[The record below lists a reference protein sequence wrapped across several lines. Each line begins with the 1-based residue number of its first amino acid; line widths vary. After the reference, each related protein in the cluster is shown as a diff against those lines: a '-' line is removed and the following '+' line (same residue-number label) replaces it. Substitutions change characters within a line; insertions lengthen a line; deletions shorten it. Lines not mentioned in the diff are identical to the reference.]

1 MEMLYLLIAFVIG
14 GVVGGVIMGLWR
26 RANSHGG
33 DEALRIELAKLQSE
47 KEAQADKEAWIEKA
61 EEKLREAFDSLAG
74 KSLRHN
80 ADTFLKQAQT
90 QMTGVL
96 NEVRGD
102 WKTQKSEMQNLMTP
116 VRENLDKLDGHVR
129 SLEEKREGA
138 YQALGQQL
146 KELADAQHKLQTTTV
161 TLSQALKSSS
171 VRGQWGEV
179 QLRRVVELAGME
191 RRVAF
196 EEQVS
201 GDRGR
206 PDMVVYLPGGGEL
219 PVDAKTPMTAYLN
232 AAEAGDDAA
241 YKDYMREH
249 AQAVRDRV
257 RELGQKAY
265 WSQFEKA
272 PEFVVMFVPV
282 EASVAAAF
290 EEEPSLLDDALQ
302 SKVLITTP
310 VTLLAF
316 LKAVA
321 YGWQQQA
328 MSENA
333 RHIAAVGKV
342 LYQRITPF
350 LDHLNSLRNHID
362 KTVESYNKSIG
373 SLEHRVLPS
382 IDRLQKLDVGDGE
395 LDAPQP
401 IDQRTRSLSSQ
412 SKESP

>member
-1 MEMLYLLIAFVIG
+1 MEMLSLLIAFVIG
-14 GVVGGVIMGLWR
+14 GVVGGVIIGMWH
-26 RANSHGG
+26 RANSQGG

-47 KEAQADKEAWIEKA
+47 KEAQADKEEWIKNA

-80 ADTFLKQAQT
+80 ADAFLKQAQT
-90 QMTGVL
+90 QMTNVL

-138 YQALGQQL
+138 YRALDQQL
-146 KELADAQHKLQTTTV
+146 KGLVAAQQELQTTTV

-196 EEQVS
+196 DEQVS
-201 GDRGR
+201 GDSGR
-206 PDMVVYLPGGGEL
+206 PDMVVYLPGGGAL

-232 AAEAGDDAA
+232 AAEAGDDAT
-241 YKDYMREH
+241 YKNYMRAH
-249 AQAVRDRV
+249 AQAVRGRV

-310 VTLLAF
+310 VTLLAL

-333 RHIAAVGKV
+333 RHIAAEGKE

-350 LDHLNSLRNHID
+350 FRHLNNLRRHID
-362 KTVESYNKSIG
+362 QTVESYNQSIG
-373 SLEHRVLPS
+373 SLERRILPS
-382 IDRLQKLDVGDGE
+382 VQRLQALDVGDGE
-395 LDAPQP
+395 LDAPET
-401 IDQRTRSLSSQ
+401 IDQRTRSLPETS
-412 SKESP
+412 E

>member
-1 MEMLYLLIAFVIG
+1 MEMLSLLIGFVIG
-14 GVVGGVIMGLWR
+14 CVVGGVIMSLR
-26 RANSHGG
+26 KSG

-47 KEAQADKEAWIEKA
+47 KDAQADKEDWLKNA

-80 ADTFLKQAQT
+80 ADAFLKQAQT

-102 WKTQKSEMQNLMTP
+102 WKTQKSEMQNLMSP

-146 KELADAQHKLQTTTV
+146 KELMNMQHKLQTTTI
-161 TLSQALKSSS
+161 TLSEALKSSS
-171 VRGQWGEV
+171 KRGQWGEI

-191 RRVAF
+191 RYVAF

-201 GDRGR
+201 GDSGR

-219 PVDAKTPMTAYLN
+219 PVDAKTPMTAYLE

-241 YKDYMREH
+241 YKDYMRAH
-249 AQAVRDRV
+249 AQAVRGRV

-265 WSQFEKA
+265 WSQFEKS
-272 PEFVVMFVPV
+272 PEVVVMFVPV

-290 EEEPSLLDDALQ
+290 EEDPSLLEYALQ

-328 MSENA
+328 VSENA
-333 RHIAAVGKV
+333 RQIAAVGKE

-350 LDHLNSLRNHID
+350 FRHLNNLRRTLIRRLRVIISPLSHW
-362 KTVESYNKSIG
+362 SAG
-373 SLEHRVLPS
+373 SCPL
-382 IDRLQKLDVGDGE
+382 
-395 LDAPQP
+395 
-401 IDQRTRSLSSQ
+401 
-412 SKESP
+412 

>member
-1 MEMLYLLIAFVIG
+1 MELLYLLIAFVIG
-14 GVVGGVIMGLWR
+14 GVVGGVIMSLR
-26 RANSHGG
+26 KSG

-80 ADTFLKQAQT
+80 ADAFLKQAQT
-90 QMTGVL
+90 QMKGVL

-146 KELADAQHKLQTTTV
+146 KELMNMQHKLQTTTV
-161 TLSQALKSSS
+161 TLSEALKSSS
-171 VRGQWGEV
+171 KRGQWGEV

-191 RRVAF
+191 RYVAF

-201 GDRGR
+201 GDSGR

-219 PVDAKTPMTAYLN
+219 PVDAKTPMTAYLE

-241 YKDYMREH
+241 YKDYMRAH

-265 WSQFEKA
+265 WSQFEKS
-272 PEFVVMFVPV
+272 PEVVVMFVPV

-290 EEEPSLLDDALQ
+290 EEDPSLLEYALQ

-328 MSENA
+328 VSENA
-333 RHIAAVGKV
+333 RQIAAVGKE

-350 LDHLNSLRNHID
+350 FGHLNNLRRRID
-362 KTVESYNKSIG
+362 QTVESYNQSIG
-373 SLEHRVLPS
+373 SLERRVLPS
-382 IDRLQKLDVGDGE
+382 VNRLQELDVGDGE

-401 IDQRTRSLSSQ
+401 IDQRTRSLPAAS
-412 SKESP
+412 E

>member
-14 GVVGGVIMGLWR
+14 GVVGGVIMSLR
-26 RANSHGG
+26 KSG

-47 KEAQADKEAWIEKA
+47 KDAQADKEEWIQKA

-80 ADTFLKQAQT
+80 AEAFLKQAQT

-102 WKTQKSEMQNLMTP
+102 WKTQKTEMQNLMTP

-146 KELADAQHKLQTTTV
+146 KELMDIQHKLQTTTV

-171 VRGQWGEV
+171 VRGQWGEI

-191 RRVAF
+191 RYVAF

-201 GDRGR
+201 GDSGR

-219 PVDAKTPMTAYLN
+219 PVDAKTPMTAYLE

-241 YKDYMREH
+241 YKDYMRAH

-265 WSQFEKA
+265 WSQFEKS
-272 PEFVVMFVPV
+272 PEVVVMFVPV

-290 EEEPSLLDDALQ
+290 EEDPSLLEYALQ

-328 MSENA
+328 VSENA
-333 RHIAAVGKV
+333 RQIAAVGKE

-350 LDHLNSLRNHID
+350 FGHLNNLRRRID
-362 KTVESYNKSIG
+362 QTVESYNQSIG
-373 SLEHRVLPS
+373 SLERRILPS
-382 IDRLQKLDVGDGE
+382 VNRLQELDVGDGE
-395 LDAPQP
+395 LDAPQT
-401 IDQRTRSLSSQ
+401 IDQRTRSLPEAS
-412 SKESP
+412 E

>member
-26 RANSHGG
+26 RANSQGG

-47 KEAQADKEAWIEKA
+47 KEAQADKEEWIKNA

-80 ADTFLKQAQT
+80 ADAFLKQAHT
-90 QMTGVL
+90 QMTNVL

-129 SLEEKREGA
+129 LLEEKREGA

-146 KELADAQHKLQTTTV
+146 KELVDVQHKLQTTTV

-196 EEQVS
+196 DEQVS
-201 GDRGR
+201 GDSGR
-206 PDMVVYLPGGGEL
+206 PDMVVYLPGGGVL

-232 AAEAGDDAA
+232 AAEAGDDAT
-241 YKDYMREH
+241 YKNYMRAH
-249 AQAVRDRV
+249 AQAVRSRV

-272 PEFVVMFVPV
+272 PEIVVMFVPV

-290 EEEPSLLDDALQ
+290 EEEPGLLDDALQ
-302 SKVLITTP
+302 SKVLIATP
-310 VTLLAF
+310 VTLLAL

-328 MSENA
+328 MSKNA
-333 RHIAAVGKV
+333 RHITAEGKE

-350 LDHLNSLRNHID
+350 FRHLNSLRRHID
-362 KTVESYNKSIG
+362 QTVESYNQSIG
-373 SLEHRVLPS
+373 SLERRILPS
-382 IDRLQKLDVGDGE
+382 VQRLQALDVGDGE
-395 LDAPQP
+395 LDAPQT
-401 IDQRTRSLSSQ
+401 IDQRTRSLP
-412 SKESP
+412 EALE

>member
-26 RANSHGG
+26 RANSQGG

-47 KEAQADKEAWIEKA
+47 KEAQADKEEWIKNG

-80 ADTFLKQAQT
+80 ADAFLKQAHT
-90 QMTGVL
+90 QMTNVL

-146 KELADAQHKLQTTTV
+146 KELVDVQHKLQTTTV

-196 EEQVS
+196 DEQVS
-201 GDRGR
+201 GDSGR
-206 PDMVVYLPGGGEL
+206 PIV
-219 PVDAKTPMTAYLN
+219 
-232 AAEAGDDAA
+232 
-241 YKDYMREH
+241 
-249 AQAVRDRV
+249 
-257 RELGQKAY
+257 
-265 WSQFEKA
+265 
-272 PEFVVMFVPV
+272 
-282 EASVAAAF
+282 
-290 EEEPSLLDDALQ
+290 
-302 SKVLITTP
+302 
-310 VTLLAF
+310 
-316 LKAVA
+316 
-321 YGWQQQA
+321 
-328 MSENA
+328 
-333 RHIAAVGKV
+333 
-342 LYQRITPF
+342 
-350 LDHLNSLRNHID
+350 
-362 KTVESYNKSIG
+362 
-373 SLEHRVLPS
+373 
-382 IDRLQKLDVGDGE
+382 
-395 LDAPQP
+395 
-401 IDQRTRSLSSQ
+401 
-412 SKESP
+412 

>member
-1 MEMLYLLIAFVIG
+1 MEMLYLLITFVIG
-14 GVVGGVIMGLWR
+14 GVVGGAIMRLWHK
-26 RANSHGG
+26 ANSQGG
-33 DEALRIELAKLQSE
+33 DEALHIELAKLQSE
-47 KEAQADKEAWIEKA
+47 NQALTDRLEWTEKA
-61 EEKLREAFDSLAG
+61 EEKLREAFDSLAS

-80 ADTFLKQAQT
+80 AEAFLKQAQT

-102 WKTQKSEMQNLMTP
+102 WNTQKSEMQNLMTP

-138 YQALGQQL
+138 YQALDQQL
-146 KELADAQHKLQTTTV
+146 KGLVAAQQELQTTTV

-179 QLRRVVELAGME
+179 QLRRVVELAGLE

-201 GDRGR
+201 GDSGR

-241 YKDYMREH
+241 YKDYMRAH

-257 RELGQKAY
+257 RDLGQKAY
-265 WSQFEKA
+265 WSQFEKT

-290 EEEPSLLDDALQ
+290 EEDPSLLDDALQ

-310 VTLLAF
+310 VTLLAL

-333 RHIAAVGKV
+333 RQIADEGKE
-342 LYQRITPF
+342 LYRRITPF
-350 LDHLNSLRNHID
+350 FSHLNNLRRHID
-362 KTVESYNKSIG
+362 QTVESYNQSIG
-373 SLEHRVLPS
+373 SLERRVLPS
-382 IDRLQKLDVGDGE
+382 MRRLQELNVGDGE
-395 LDAPQP
+395 LDEPKT
-401 IDQRTRSLSSQ
+401 IDQRTRSLTV
-412 SKESP
+412 EVE

>member
-14 GVVGGVIMGLWR
+14 GVVGGVIMSLR
-26 RANSHGG
+26 KSG

-47 KEAQADKEAWIEKA
+47 KDAQADKEEWIQKA

-80 ADTFLKQAQT
+80 AEAFLKQAQT
-90 QMTGVL
+90 QMSGVL

-138 YQALGQQL
+138 YRALGQQL
-146 KELADAQHKLQTTTV
+146 KELMDMQHKLQTTTV

-171 VRGQWGEV
+171 VRGQWGEI

-191 RRVAF
+191 RYVAF

-201 GDRGR
+201 GDSGR

-219 PVDAKTPMTAYLN
+219 PVDAKTPMTAYLE

-241 YKDYMREH
+241 YKDYMRAH
-249 AQAVRDRV
+249 AQAVRGRV

-265 WSQFEKA
+265 WSQFEKS
-272 PEFVVMFVPV
+272 PEVVVMFVPV

-290 EEEPSLLDDALQ
+290 EEDPGLLEYALQ

-328 MSENA
+328 VSENA
-333 RHIAAVGKV
+333 RQIAAVGKE

-350 LDHLNSLRNHID
+350 FGHLKTLRRHID
-362 KTVESYNKSIG
+362 QTVESYNGAIG
-373 SLEHRVLPS
+373 SLERRILPS
-382 IDRLQKLDVGDGE
+382 VNRLQELDVGDGE

-401 IDQRTRSLSSQ
+401 IDQRTRSLPAAS
-412 SKESP
+412 E

>member
-1 MEMLYLLIAFVIG
+1 MEMLSLLIAFVIG
-14 GVVGGVIMGLWR
+14 GVVGGVIIGMWR
-26 RANSHGG
+26 RANSQGG

-47 KEAQADKEAWIEKA
+47 KEAQADKEEWIKNA

-80 ADTFLKQAQT
+80 ADAFLKQAHT
-90 QMTGVL
+90 QMTNVL

-138 YQALGQQL
+138 YRALDQQL
-146 KELADAQHKLQTTTV
+146 KELADAQYKLQTTTV
-161 TLSQALKSSS
+161 TLSEALKSSS

-196 EEQVS
+196 DEQVS
-201 GDRGR
+201 GDSGR
-206 PDMVVYLPGGGEL
+206 PDMVVYLPGGGVL

-232 AAEAGDDAA
+232 AAEAGDDAT
-241 YKDYMREH
+241 YKDYMRAH
-249 AQAVRDRV
+249 AQAVRGRV

-333 RHIAAVGKV
+333 RHIAAEGKE

-350 LDHLNSLRNHID
+350 FRHLNNLRRHID
-362 KTVESYNKSIG
+362 QTVESYNDSIG
-373 SLEHRVLPS
+373 SLERRILPS
-382 IDRLQKLDVGDGE
+382 VQRLQALDVGDGE
-395 LDAPQP
+395 LDAPET
-401 IDQRTRSLSSQ
+401 IDQRTRSLPAAL
-412 SKESP
+412 E

>member
-1 MEMLYLLIAFVIG
+1 MELLSLLIAFVIG
-14 GVVGGVIMGLWR
+14 GVVGGVIMSLRKSG
-26 RANSHGG
+26 N
-33 DEALRIELAKLQSE
+33 EALRIELAKLQSE

-80 ADTFLKQAQT
+80 AEAFLKQAQT
-90 QMTGVL
+90 QMKGVL

-102 WKTQKSEMQNLMTP
+102 WKTQKSEIQNLMTP
-116 VRENLDKLDGHVR
+116 VKENLDKLDGHVR

-146 KELADAQHKLQTTTV
+146 KELMDMQHKLQTTTV

-171 VRGQWGEV
+171 VRGQWGEI

-191 RRVAF
+191 RYVAF

-201 GDRGR
+201 GDSGR

-219 PVDAKTPMTAYLN
+219 PVDAKTPMKAYLE
-232 AAEAGDDAA
+232 AAEVGDDAA
-241 YKDYMREH
+241 YKDYMRAH
-249 AQAVRDRV
+249 AQAVRGRV

-265 WSQFEKA
+265 WSQFEKS
-272 PEFVVMFVPV
+272 PEVVVMFVPV

-290 EEEPSLLDDALQ
+290 EEDPSLLEYALQ

-328 MSENA
+328 VSENA
-333 RHIAAVGKV
+333 RQIAAVGKE

-350 LDHLNSLRNHID
+350 FGHLNTLRRRID
-362 KTVESYNKSIG
+362 QTVESYNQSIG
-373 SLEHRVLPS
+373 SLERRILPS
-382 IDRLQKLDVGDGE
+382 VNRLQELDVGDGE
-395 LDAPQP
+395 LDAPQT
-401 IDQRTRSLSSQ
+401 IDQRTRSLPEAS
-412 SKESP
+412 E

>member
-1 MEMLYLLIAFVIG
+1 MEMLYLFIAFVIG

-26 RANSHGG
+26 RANSQGG

-47 KEAQADKEAWIEKA
+47 KEAQADKEEWIKNA

-80 ADTFLKQAQT
+80 ADAFLKQAHT
-90 QMTGVL
+90 QMTNVL

-129 SLEEKREGA
+129 LLEEKREGA

-146 KELADAQHKLQTTTV
+146 KELVDVQHKLQTTTV

-196 EEQVS
+196 DEQVS
-201 GDRGR
+201 GDSGR
-206 PDMVVYLPGGGEL
+206 PDMVVYLPGGGVL
-219 PVDAKTPMTAYLN
+219 PVDAKTPMTAYLE

-241 YKDYMREH
+241 YKDYMRAH
-249 AQAVRDRV
+249 AQAVRGRV

-272 PEFVVMFVPV
+272 PEVVVMFVPV

-302 SKVLITTP
+302 SKVLIATP
-310 VTLLAF
+310 VTLLAL

-333 RHIAAVGKV
+333 RQIAAEGKE

-350 LDHLNSLRNHID
+350 FRHLNSLRRHID
-362 KTVESYNKSIG
+362 QTVESYNQSIG
-373 SLEHRVLPS
+373 SLERRILPS
-382 IDRLQKLDVGDGE
+382 VQRLQALDVGDGE
-395 LDAPQP
+395 LDAPET
-401 IDQRTRSLSSQ
+401 IDQRTRSLPAAL
-412 SKESP
+412 E

>member
-14 GVVGGVIMGLWR
+14 GVVGGVIMSLR
-26 RANSHGG
+26 KSG

-47 KEAQADKEAWIEKA
+47 KEAQADKEEWIEKA

-80 ADTFLKQAQT
+80 AEAFLKQAQT

-146 KELADAQHKLQTTTV
+146 KELMDVQHKLQTTTV

-171 VRGQWGEV
+171 VRGQWGEI

-191 RRVAF
+191 RYVAF

-201 GDRGR
+201 GDSGR

-219 PVDAKTPMTAYLN
+219 PVDAKTPMTAYLE

-241 YKDYMREH
+241 YKDYMRAH
-249 AQAVRDRV
+249 AQAVRGRV

-272 PEFVVMFVPV
+272 PEVVVMFVPV

-290 EEEPSLLDDALQ
+290 EEDPSLLEYALQ

-328 MSENA
+328 VSENA
-333 RHIAAVGKV
+333 RQIAAVGKE
-342 LYQRITPF
+342 LYQRVTPF
-350 LDHLNSLRNHID
+350 FRHLNNLRRHID
-362 KTVESYNKSIG
+362 QTVESYNQSIG
-373 SLEHRVLPS
+373 SLERRILPS
-382 IDRLQKLDVGDGE
+382 VNRLQELDVGDGE
-395 LDAPQP
+395 LDAPQT
-401 IDQRTRSLSSQ
+401 IDQRTRSLPEAS
-412 SKESP
+412 E

>member
-14 GVVGGVIMGLWR
+14 GVVGGAIMGLWH
-26 RANSHGG
+26 RANSQGG
-33 DEALRIELAKLQSE
+33 DEVLRIELAKLQSE
-47 KEAQADKEAWIEKA
+47 KEAQADKEEWIKNA

-80 ADTFLKQAQT
+80 ADAFLKQAHT
-90 QMTGVL
+90 QMTNVL

-102 WKTQKSEMQNLMTP
+102 WKMQKSEMQNLMTP

-129 SLEEKREGA
+129 LLEEKREGA

-146 KELADAQHKLQTTTV
+146 KELVEVQHKLQTTTV

-196 EEQVS
+196 DEQVS
-201 GDRGR
+201 GDSGR
-206 PDMVVYLPGGGEL
+206 PDMVVYLPGGGVL

-232 AAEAGDDAA
+232 AAEAGDDAT
-241 YKDYMREH
+241 YKNYMRAH
-249 AQAVRDRV
+249 AQAVRSRV

-272 PEFVVMFVPV
+272 PEIVVMFVPV

-302 SKVLITTP
+302 SKVLIATP
-310 VTLLAF
+310 VTLLAL

-333 RHIAAVGKV
+333 RHIAAEGKE

-350 LDHLNSLRNHID
+350 FRHLNSLRRHID
-362 KTVESYNKSIG
+362 QTVESYNQSIG
-373 SLEHRVLPS
+373 SLERRVLPS
-382 IDRLQKLDVGDGE
+382 VQRLQELDVGDGE
-395 LDAPQP
+395 LDAPET
-401 IDQRTRSLSSQ
+401 IDQRTRSLP
-412 SKESP
+412 EALE

>member
-14 GVVGGVIMGLWR
+14 GVVGGVIMSLR
-26 RANSHGG
+26 KSG

-47 KEAQADKEAWIEKA
+47 KEAQADKEEWIQKA

-80 ADTFLKQAQT
+80 ADAFLKQAQR

-138 YQALGQQL
+138 YRALGQQL
-146 KELADAQHKLQTTTV
+146 KELMDMQHKLQTTTV

-171 VRGQWGEV
+171 VRGQWGEI

-191 RRVAF
+191 RYVAF

-201 GDRGR
+201 GDSGR

-232 AAEAGDDAA
+232 AAEAGDDAE
-241 YKDYMREH
+241 YKDYMRAH
-249 AQAVRDRV
+249 AQAVRSRV

-265 WSQFEKA
+265 WAQFEKA
-272 PEFVVMFVPV
+272 PEVVVMFVPV

-290 EEEPSLLDDALQ
+290 EEDPGLLEYALQ

-328 MSENA
+328 VSENA
-333 RHIAAVGKV
+333 RQIAAVGKE

-350 LDHLNSLRNHID
+350 FRHLNNLRRHID
-362 KTVESYNKSIG
+362 QTVESYNQSIG
-373 SLEHRVLPS
+373 SLERRILPS
-382 IDRLQKLDVGDGE
+382 VNRLQELDVGDGE
-395 LDAPQP
+395 LDAPQT
-401 IDQRTRSLSSQ
+401 IDQRTRSLPEAS
-412 SKESP
+412 E

>member
-14 GVVGGVIMGLWR
+14 GVVGGVIIGMWNK
-26 RANSHGG
+26 ANSQGG

-47 KEAQADKEAWIEKA
+47 KEAQVDKEEWIKNA

-80 ADTFLKQAQT
+80 ADAFLKQAQT
-90 QMTGVL
+90 QMTNVL

-129 SLEEKREGA
+129 LLEEKREGA

-146 KELADAQHKLQTTTV
+146 KELVDVQHKLQTTTV

-196 EEQVS
+196 DEQVS
-201 GDRGR
+201 GDSGR
-206 PDMVVYLPGGGEL
+206 PDMVVYLPGGGVL

-232 AAEAGDDAA
+232 AAEAGDDAT
-241 YKDYMREH
+241 YKNYMRAH
-249 AQAVRDRV
+249 AQAVRSRV

-272 PEFVVMFVPV
+272 PEIVVMFVPV

-328 MSENA
+328 VSENA
-333 RHIAAVGKV
+333 RQIAAVGKE

-350 LDHLNSLRNHID
+350 FRHLNSLRRHID
-362 KTVESYNKSIG
+362 QTVESYNQSIG
-373 SLEHRVLPS
+373 SLERRILPS
-382 IDRLQKLDVGDGE
+382 VQRLQALDVGDGE
-395 LDAPQP
+395 LDAPQT
-401 IDQRTRSLSSQ
+401 IDQRTRSLP
-412 SKESP
+412 EALE

>member
-14 GVVGGVIMGLWR
+14 GVVGGVIMGLR
-26 RANSHGG
+26 KSG
-33 DEALRIELAKLQSE
+33 DETLRIELAKLQSE
-47 KEAQADKEAWIEKA
+47 KEAQADKEEWIKNA

-80 ADTFLKQAQT
+80 AEAFLKQAQT

-102 WKTQKSEMQNLMTP
+102 WKIQKSEMQNLMTP

-146 KELADAQHKLQTTTV
+146 KELMDVQHKLQTTTV

-171 VRGQWGEV
+171 VRGQWGEI

-191 RRVAF
+191 RYVAF

-201 GDRGR
+201 GDSGR
-206 PDMVVYLPGGGEL
+206 PDMVVYLPGGGVL

-232 AAEAGDDAA
+232 AAEAGDDAT
-241 YKDYMREH
+241 YKDYMRAH
-249 AQAVRDRV
+249 AQAVRGRV

-310 VTLLAF
+310 VTLLVF

-328 MSENA
+328 VSENA
-333 RHIAAVGKV
+333 RQIAAEGKE
-342 LYQRITPF
+342 LYQCITPF
-350 LDHLNSLRNHID
+350 FRHLNNLRRHID
-362 KTVESYNKSIG
+362 QTVESYNQSIG
-373 SLEHRVLPS
+373 SLERRILPS
-382 IDRLQKLDVGDGE
+382 VNRLQELDVGDGE

-401 IDQRTRSLSSQ
+401 IDQRTRLNLS
-412 SKESP
+412 

>member
-14 GVVGGVIMGLWR
+14 GVVGGVIMSLR
-26 RANSHGG
+26 KSG

-47 KEAQADKEAWIEKA
+47 KEAQADKEEWIQKA

-80 ADTFLKQAQT
+80 ADAFLKQAQR

-138 YQALGQQL
+138 YRALGQQL
-146 KELADAQHKLQTTTV
+146 KELMDMQHKLQTTTV

-171 VRGQWGEV
+171 VRGQWGEI

-191 RRVAF
+191 RYVAF

-201 GDRGR
+201 GDSGR

-219 PVDAKTPMTAYLN
+219 PVDAKTPMTAYLE

-241 YKDYMREH
+241 YKDYMRAH
-249 AQAVRDRV
+249 AQAVRGRV

-265 WSQFEKA
+265 WSQFEKS
-272 PEFVVMFVPV
+272 PEVVVMFVPV

-290 EEEPSLLDDALQ
+290 EEDPGLLEYALQ

-328 MSENA
+328 VSENA
-333 RHIAAVGKV
+333 RQIAAVGKE

-350 LDHLNSLRNHID
+350 FRHLNNLRRHID
-362 KTVESYNKSIG
+362 QTVESYNQSIG
-373 SLEHRVLPS
+373 SLERRILPS
-382 IDRLQKLDVGDGE
+382 VNRLQELDVGDSE
-395 LDAPQP
+395 LDTPQP
-401 IDQRTRSLSSQ
+401 IDQRTRSLPTVL
-412 SKESP
+412 E

>member
-14 GVVGGVIMGLWR
+14 GVVGGVIMSLR
-26 RANSHGG
+26 KSG
-33 DEALRIELAKLQSE
+33 DEDLRIELAKLQSE
-47 KEAQADKEAWIEKA
+47 KEAQADKEEWIQKA

-80 ADTFLKQAQT
+80 ADAFLKQAQT
-90 QMTGVL
+90 QMTSVL

-102 WKTQKSEMQNLMTP
+102 WKTQKSEMQNLMSP

-138 YQALGQQL
+138 YRALDQQL
-146 KELADAQHKLQTTTV
+146 KGLVAAQQELQTTTV

-196 EEQVS
+196 DEQVS
-201 GDRGR
+201 GDSGR
-206 PDMVVYLPGGGEL
+206 PDMLVHLPGGGVL

-232 AAEAGDDAA
+232 AAEAGDDAE
-241 YKDYMREH
+241 YKDYMRAH
-249 AQAVRDRV
+249 AQAVRSRV

-272 PEFVVMFVPV
+272 PEVVVMFVPV

-302 SKVLITTP
+302 SKVLIVTP
-310 VTLLAF
+310 VTLLAL

-328 MSENA
+328 VSENA
-333 RHIAAVGKV
+333 RQIAAVGKE

-350 LDHLNSLRNHID
+350 FRHLNTLRRRID
-362 KTVESYNKSIG
+362 QTVESYNGAIG
-373 SLEHRVLPS
+373 SLKHKILPS
-382 IDRLQKLDVGDGE
+382 VDRLQKLDVGDGE

-401 IDQRTRSLSSQ
+401 IDQRTRSLPEAS
-412 SKESP
+412 E

>member
-1 MEMLYLLIAFVIG
+1 MEMLYLLIGLVIG
-14 GVVGGVIMGLWR
+14 GVVVGVIMGM
-26 RANSHGG
+26 
-33 DEALRIELAKLQSE
+33 KLKSE
-47 KEAQADKEAWIEKA
+47 KDAQADKEEWIQKA

-80 ADTFLKQAQT
+80 ADAFLKQAQR

-102 WKTQKSEMQNLMTP
+102 WKTQKSEMQNLMSP

-138 YQALGQQL
+138 YRALGQQL
-146 KELADAQHKLQTTTV
+146 KELMDMQHKLQTTTV

-171 VRGQWGEV
+171 VRGQWGEI

-191 RRVAF
+191 RYVAF

-201 GDRGR
+201 GESGR

-219 PVDAKTPMTAYLN
+219 PVDAKTPMTAYLS
-232 AAEAGDDAA
+232 AAEADDDAT
-241 YKDYMREH
+241 YKDCMRAH
-249 AQAVRDRV
+249 AQAVRGRV

-272 PEFVVMFVPV
+272 PEVVVMFVPV

-290 EEEPSLLDDALQ
+290 EEDPGLLEYALQ

-328 MSENA
+328 VSENA
-333 RHIAAVGKV
+333 RQIAAVGKE

-350 LDHLNSLRNHID
+350 FRHLNNLRRHID
-362 KTVESYNKSIG
+362 QTVESYNQSIG
-373 SLEHRVLPS
+373 SLERRILPS
-382 IDRLQKLDVGDGE
+382 VNRLQELDVGDGE
-395 LDAPQP
+395 LDAPET
-401 IDQRTRSLSSQ
+401 IDQRTRSLP
-412 SKESP
+412 EALE

>member
-1 MEMLYLLIAFVIG
+1 MELLSLLIAFVIG
-14 GVVGGVIMGLWR
+14 GVVGGVIMSLR
-26 RANSHGG
+26 KSG

-47 KEAQADKEAWIEKA
+47 KEAQADKEEWIGKA

-80 ADTFLKQAQT
+80 ADAFLNQAQT

-146 KELADAQHKLQTTTV
+146 KDLMTVQHNLQTTTV
-161 TLSQALKSSS
+161 TLSEALKSSS
-171 VRGQWGEV
+171 VRGQWGEI
-179 QLRRVVELAGME
+179 QLRRVVELAGLE

-201 GDRGR
+201 GDSGGR

-219 PVDAKTPMTAYLN
+219 PVDAKTPMKAYLD
-232 AAEAGDDAA
+232 AAESGDDAT
-241 YKDYMREH
+241 YKNSMREH
-249 AQAVRDRV
+249 AQAVRGRV

-265 WSQFEKA
+265 WSQFEKT

-282 EASVAAAF
+282 EASIAAAF

-302 SKVLITTP
+302 SKVLIVTP
-310 VTLLAF
+310 VTLLAL

-328 MSENA
+328 VSENA
-333 RHIAAVGKV
+333 RQIAAVGKE

-350 LDHLNSLRNHID
+350 FRHLNNLRRHID
-362 KTVESYNKSIG
+362 QTVESYNQSIG
-373 SLEHRVLPS
+373 SLERRILPS
-382 IDRLQKLDVGDGE
+382 VNRLQELDVGDGE
-395 LDAPQP
+395 LDAPET
-401 IDQRTRSLSSQ
+401 IDQRTRSLP
-412 SKESP
+412 EALD